1 MLISKQYVSPV
12 AQQLIHTNSLAR
24 QAFDEV
30 ASSITN
36 NVSPGQSIFIL
47 NNSQK
52 NCNGVV
58 PIKEHCYQILEE
70 SYGWFRERP
79 LYYFHNDAKKGGPID
94 VYKDFIDGTNVVHAG
109 LEFETGNISSAHRSM
124 NKLCVGI
131 KKHELD
137 IAFLMMPVFK
147 TAYYLTDR
155 ISNYE
160 ELAPYLEPLLDDYPF
175 VVFGFSAEA
184 FDPSAPLLSKG
195 KDGMSPRSIH
205 RWKNH

>member
-12 AQQLIHTNSLAR
+12 AQQLIHTNSLVR

-79 LYYFHNDAKKGGPID
+79 LYEQIMCWNQKTRARYRLSNDAC
-94 VYKDFIDGTNVVHAG
+94 F
-109 LEFETGNISSAHRSM
+109 
-124 NKLCVGI
+124 
-131 KKHELD
+131 
-137 IAFLMMPVFK
+137 
-147 TAYYLTDR
+147 
-155 ISNYE
+155 
-160 ELAPYLEPLLDDYPF
+160 
-175 VVFGFSAEA
+175 
-184 FDPSAPLLSKG
+184 
-195 KDGMSPRSIH
+195 
-205 RWKNH
+205 